1 MQENALVRN
10 ASVLAGCE
18 TAAIRYTGGA
28 DTGDADDVNH
38 ETQPGEM
45 VAWAFLTGY
54 GSVRS
59 LHTQPAWRQK
69 GLGRKVV
76 QLLLE
81 KRWPEEFRNAD
92 VNGQEDHARVLHV
105 DIDAKNEASI
115 RTFAVFGEQLRMEE
129 CYWVSCDLAK
139 ANSALQALKTATVS

>member
-1 MQENALVRN
+1 MRENALVRD

-28 DTGDADDVNH
+28 DIGDGNR

-45 VAWAFLTGY
+45 VAWVFLTGY

-59 LHTQPAWRQK
+59 LYTQPAWRQK
-69 GLGRKVV
+69 GLARKVV

-81 KRWPEEFRNAD
+81 KSWPEEFSNAN
-92 VNGQEDHARVLHV
+92 VNGQEDQARVFHV

-115 RTFAVFGEQLRMEE
+115 RTFAVLGEQLRMEE
-129 CYWVSCDLAK
+129 CYWVGCDLAK
-139 ANSALQALKTATVS
+139 ANSALEALDTVAVP